1 MNRRALT
8 TIELVV
14 ALSVTGLAAVI
25 GAATLGLLADHGRR
39 LNATG
44 DPTERAAAAR
54 RTIVS
59 WLEGA
64 RVAVSTSD
72 AGASASFQVLDLSRG
87 GRATD
92 ELLFQTTAS
101 TPLGI
106 GETLV
111 RLHVDDDDRTPER
124 GLIAELSGT
133 AVTPPLRVE
142 LDADVAAMDVRCL
155 TDLLG
160 GRRWIASWL
169 SSSLLPLGVELT
181 LRPVRGRQLHP
192 LLRLPILVAAEGGR

>member
-8 TIELVV
+8 AIELVV
-14 ALSVTGLAAVI
+14 ALAVTGLAAAI
-25 GAATLGLLADHGRR
+25 GAATLGALADNGRR
-39 LNATG
+39 LNTTS
-44 DPTERAAAAR
+44 DPTERAAAVR

-64 RVAVSTSD
+64 RVSVSSSD
-72 AGASASFQVLDLSRG
+72 AGASASFQVLDVSRR

-101 TPLGI
+101 TPLDI
-106 GETLV
+106 SETLV
-111 RLHVDDDDRTPER
+111 RLYVDDDDRTPEH

-133 AVTPPLRVE
+133 AVTPPLRME
-142 LDADVAAMDVRCL
+142 LDTDVAEMEVRCL

-169 SSSLLPLGVELT
+169 SSSLLPLGVEVT

-192 LLRLPILVAAEGGR
+192 LLRLPIVVAAEGGR